1 MTAPQHFALREQGL
15 VIPMGEVEDV
25 RAARW
30 NRLASRGFQLHRWF
44 SVAERCGWRPR
55 HIAVAAPG
63 GIDAIV
69 PAYLIASGA
78 PNDLHDRWLGPLR
91 SLASNAGIN
100 LRPVLSVQSPFSLVS
115 EPLGEVDGLSD
126 ALLHRAFETLER
138 RAREDGAKAVVW
150 PFVDVDHANLLRVG
164 RERGYAQ
171 VYSGASARMRIRWG
185 SLDDYLASRS
195 KNVRRTVR
203 SDLETV
209 AAQGLRVVSTTDF
222 RTEAIAMDRLYR
234 SAFRDRNGR
243 ESPLA
248 SNFFRLLAEEP
259 TNGIIAQLTWAGD
272 RLVGSSINLIGP
284 ELIEGTFVAFAPEYR
299 GEAAFFN
306 DLVYQPLQL
315 AFERAI
321 TELDLG
327 PTALYSKVLRGATL
341 RRRMTLVRGV
351 TPTMHRALAAL
362 GAMVARREEAKERK
376 ALGPLWGARC
386 FEEDA

>member
-1 MTAPQHFALREQGL
+1 MTAPQQSALREQGL
-15 VIPMGEVEDV
+15 VIPMGNVGQV
-25 RAARW
+25 SRARW
-30 NRLASRGFQLHRWF
+30 NRLATRGFQLHRWF
-44 SVAERCGWRPR
+44 AVAERCGWRPR
-55 HIAVAAPG
+55 HVAVAAPG

-91 SLASNAGIN
+91 TLASRAGIN

-126 ALLHRAFETLER
+126 SLLHRTFETLER

-150 PFVDVDHANLLRVG
+150 PFVEVDHSSLLRVG

-171 VYSGASARMRIRWG
+171 VYSGASARLRVRWG
-185 SLDDYLASRS
+185 SLDDYIASRS
-195 KNVRRTVR
+195 KSVRRTIR
-203 SDLETV
+203 SDLEGM
-209 AAQGLRVVSTTDF
+209 AAQGLRLTSSTDF
-222 RTEAIAMDRLYR
+222 RAQATAMDRLYR
-234 SAFRDRNGR
+234 SAFRDRNGQ
-243 ESPLA
+243 ESVLA
-248 SNFFRLLAEEP
+248 SSFFRTLAEEP
-259 TNGIIAQLTWAGD
+259 SDGVIAQLTWAGD
-272 RLVGSSINLIGP
+272 RLAGSSVNLIGP
-284 ELIEGTFVAFAPEYR
+284 ELIEGTFVGFAAEYR
-299 GEAAFFN
+299 GGPAFFN

-321 TELDLG
+321 TEIDLG

-341 RRRMTLVRGV
+341 RRRVTLVRGV

-362 GAMVARREEAKERK
+362 GAMVARREEAKERR
-376 ALGPLWGARC
+376 ALGALWGPRC

>member
-1 MTAPQHFALREQGL
+1 MTVPQQSAVREQGL
-15 VIPMGEVEDV
+15 IIPIGDV
-25 RAARW
+25 GQVKAARW

-44 SVAERCGWRPR
+44 AVAERCGWRPR
-55 HIAVAAPG
+55 HVVVAAPG
-63 GIDAIV
+63 GIDVVV

-91 SLASNAGIN
+91 TLASHAGIN
-100 LRPVLSVQSPFSLVS
+100 LRPVLSVQSPFSVVS
-115 EPLGEVDGLSD
+115 EPLGEVDSLSD

-150 PFVDVDHANLLRVG
+150 PFVDVDHSALLRVG

-171 VYSGASARMRIRWG
+171 VYSGASARIQVRWG
-185 SLDDYLASRS
+185 SLWEYLASRS
-195 KNVRRTVR
+195 KNVRRTIR
-203 SDLETV
+203 ADLESV
-209 AAQGLRVVSTTDF
+209 ARQGLRVVCTSDF
-222 RTEAIAMDRLYR
+222 RVEAAAMDRLYR

-248 SNFFRLLAEEP
+248 SSFFRMLAEEP
-259 TNGIIAQLTWAGD
+259 TDGIIAQLTWDGD
-272 RLVGSSINLIGP
+272 RLVGSSVNLIGAG
-284 ELIEGTFVAFAPEYR
+284 LIDGTFVAFAPEHR
-299 GEAAFFN
+299 GGPAFFN

-321 TELDLG
+321 TELELG

-362 GAMVARREEAKERK
+362 GAMVARREQAKERK
-376 ALGPLWGARC
+376 ALGDLWGPRC

>member
-1 MTAPQHFALREQGL
+1 MTVPQHSAARDQGL
-15 VIPMGEVEDV
+15 VIPMGDVGQV

-44 SVAERCGWRPR
+44 AVAERCGWRPR
-55 HIAVAAPG
+55 HVAVAAPG

-91 SLASNAGIN
+91 TLATQAGIN

-126 ALLHRAFETLER
+126 ALLHRAFELLER

-150 PFVDVDHANLLRVG
+150 PFVDVEHSALLRVG

-171 VYSGASARMRIRWG
+171 VYSGASARLRVRWG
-185 SLDDYLASRS
+185 SLWEYLASRS
-195 KNVRRTVR
+195 KNVRRTIR
-203 SDLETV
+203 ADLEAV
-209 AAQGLRVVSTTDF
+209 ARQGLRVVSTTDF
-222 RTEAIAMDRLYR
+222 RAQATAMDRLYR
-234 SAFRDRNGR
+234 AAFRDRNGW

-248 SNFFRLLAEEP
+248 ANFFRILADEP
-259 TNGIIAQLTWAGD
+259 TEGVIAQLTWDGD
-272 RLVGSSINLIGP
+272 RLVGSSVNLIGP
-284 ELIEGTFVAFAPEYR
+284 QMIEGTFVAFAPEHR
-299 GEAAFFN
+299 GGPAFFN

-321 TELDLG
+321 TEFDLG

-341 RRRMTLVRGV
+341 RRRVTLVRGV

-376 ALGPLWGARC
+376 ALGDLWGPRC

>member
-1 MTAPQHFALREQGL
+1 SGSGSSGPRRSRVGRIRARAGGAGSEPRADRNRRRPRDSPWRYGMTAPQHFALREQGL

-63 GIDAIV
+63 GIDGIV

-91 SLASNAGIN
+91 TLASNAGIN

-115 EPLGEVDGLSD
+115 EPLGELDGLSD

-150 PFVDVDHANLLRVG
+150 PFVDVEHASLLRVG

-185 SLDDYLASRS
+185 SLDDYVASRS

-222 RTEAIAMDRLYR
+222 RAEA
-234 SAFRDRNGR
+234 
-243 ESPLA
+243 
-248 SNFFRLLAEEP
+248 
-259 TNGIIAQLTWAGD
+259 
-272 RLVGSSINLIGP
+272 
-284 ELIEGTFVAFAPEYR
+284 
-299 GEAAFFN
+299 
-306 DLVYQPLQL
+306 
-315 AFERAI
+315 
-321 TELDLG
+321 
-327 PTALYSKVLRGATL
+327 TA
-341 RRRMTLVRGV
+341 
-351 TPTMHRALAAL
+351 
-362 GAMVARREEAKERK
+362 
-376 ALGPLWGARC
+376 
-386 FEEDA
+386 

>member
-1 MTAPQHFALREQGL
+1 MTAPRHSAPREQGL
-15 VIPMGEVEDV
+15 VIPMGDV
-25 RAARW
+25 GQVKAARW
-30 NRLASRGFQLHRWF
+30 NRLATRGFQLHRWF

-55 HIAVAAPG
+55 HVAVAAPG

-69 PAYLIASGA
+69 PAYLIADGA

-91 SLASNAGIN
+91 TLASRAGIN

-115 EPLGEVDGLSD
+115 EPMGEVDALSD

-138 RAREDGAKAVVW
+138 RAREDGAKAVVL
-150 PFVDVDHANLLRVG
+150 PFVDVDHSALLRVG

-185 SLDDYLASRS
+185 SLEDYLASRS
-195 KNVRRTVR
+195 KNVRRTIR
-203 SDLETV
+203 SDLE
-209 AAQGLRVVSTTDF
+209 AIASQGIRFVSTTDF
-222 RTEAIAMDRLYR
+222 RSEAGAMDRLYR

-248 SNFFRLLAEEP
+248 SSFFRLLAEQP
-259 TNGIIAQLTWAGD
+259 SDRIIAQLTWAGD
-272 RLVGSSINLIGP
+272 HLVGSSINLIGS
-284 ELIEGTFVAFAPEYR
+284 EMIEGTFLAFAPEYR
-299 GEAAFFN
+299 GGPAFFN

-321 TELDLG
+321 TEVDLG

-376 ALGPLWGARC
+376 ALGALWGPRC
-386 FEEDA
+386 FEDDA